1 MSIELKPVTIDTLPL
16 LKEHIGSLQDG
27 DCNLALVSIIGRSAE
42 YKIQYAEVEGE
53 IVLNWQPYPECPAA
67 YVVPWNSPKIANI
80 LPQLECQCKN
90 CKEPLLLFGRFT
102 EMTEHVQKLF
112 RYRNFI
118 TVSSNSWWDYLYA
131 KERFLTLE
139 GRQLNGKRNFNKRFN
154 KAYPN
159 AEFIPLNP
167 STIPMARAFLE
178 KWYKS
183 RGDMDEGLI
192 AERDAIN
199 LAFEHWDDFE
209 LIGGILK
216 EGDSVF
222 GFTYGSGV
230 YEDIF
235 AVHIEKADRNIV
247 GAYPALAVAL
257 AKMLPEKYKVLNREE
272 DLGVPGLRKA
282 KEDWFPCGVVRKT
295 VLKLQK
301 DNSIPDIKS

>member
-1 MSIELKPVTIDTLPL
+1 MSIELKPVTLETLPL
-16 LKEHIGSLQDG
+16 LKKKISTLQDG
-27 DCNLALVSIIGRSAE
+27 DCNLALVSVIGRSAE
-42 YKIQYAEVEGE
+42 YKIKYAEVDGE
-53 IVLNWQPYPECPAA
+53 VVLNWQPYSECPPA
-67 YVVPWNSPKIANI
+67 YVVPWNSPKIGDI
-80 LPQLECQCKN
+80 LPKLECQCKN

-118 TVSSNSWWDYLYA
+118 TVSSNSWWDYLYE
-131 KERFLTLE
+131 KERFFTLE
-139 GRQLNGKRNFNKRFN
+139 GRKLNGKRNFNKRFN
-154 KAYPN
+154 NAYPH
-159 AEFIPLNP
+159 AEFVALNT
-167 STIPMARAFLE
+167 STIPLAREFLA
-178 KWYKS
+178 KWYEN
-183 RGDMDEGLI
+183 RGEMDEGLI
-192 AERDAIN
+192 AEKEAIN
-199 LAFEHWDDFE
+199 LAFDHWDDFE

-216 EGDSVF
+216 EGDKIF

-257 AKMLPEKYKVLNREE
+257 AKMLPEKYKILNREE

-282 KEDWFPCGVVRKT
+282 KEDWFPSGVIRKT

-301 DNSIPDIKS
+301 DNSIPEKK